1 LLQLFLSSQDF
12 IIFWEAFFRMTNV
25 FYFFQWIAD
34 IITYNLFNLVQGTHL
49 ADSVN
54 FVIYDV
60 LKIFF
65 LLIFMIFIVSYI
77 RSYIRPEKTKKL
89 LGGKKGIIF
98 HFIASS
104 VGVVTPFCSCSSV
117 PLFIGFVEAGVP
129 LGVTFS
135 FLITSPLVNEAAIAV
150 LWAIFGLKLT
160 IIYVISGVL
169 IGVVG
174 GYIIGLLKME
184 KHVEDFVYRIK
195 SKELKE
201 QKQTQKD
208 RLNFAKN
215 EVKAIFQ
222 KVWIYVIAGVTLG
235 GIFHGFAPEG
245 ILAKYAGNSLF
256 GVPIATLIGIPLYSN
271 VLGMIPI
278 IESLVAKGLPIGT
291 ALAFL
296 MAVTALSLPEII
308 ILKKVLKKKLIII
321 FVAVTGTAIIL
332 TGYLFNLLI

>member
-1 LLQLFLSSQDF
+1 MVD
-12 IIFWEAFFRMTNV
+12 IF
-25 FYFFQWIAD
+25 YPFQWISNKV
-34 IITYNLFNLVQGTHL
+34 TYDLFNLVQGTHL
-49 ADSVN
+49 ADSLN
-54 FVIYDV
+54 FIIYDV

-65 LLIFMIFIVSYI
+65 LLLFMIFLVSYI
-77 RSYIRPEKTKKL
+77 RSYITPEKTRKL
-89 LGGKKGIIF
+89 LGGKKGILF
-98 HFIASS
+98 NFVASL
-104 VGVVTPFCSCSSV
+104 VGIVTPFCSCSSV

-184 KHVEDFVYRIK
+184 KHVADFVYKIK

-208 RLNFAKN
+208 RLTFAKN
-215 EVKAIFQ
+215 EVKTIFN
-222 KVWIYVIAGVTLG
+222 KVLIYVIAGVTLG

-271 VLGMIPI
+271 VMGMIPI
-278 IESLVAKGLPIGT
+278 IESLVSKGLPLGT

-308 ILKKVLKKKLIII
+308 ILKKVLKKKLIIT
-321 FVAVTGTAIIL
+321 FVLVTGTAILI
-332 TGYLFNLLI
+332 TGYLFNFLI